1 MPVQLTP
8 EGFLFLSAPAGSL
21 QKGELFLFWFFNV
34 LLLIGLDILLKG
46 LAMIAT
52 LVLEDGTVIEGQAFG
67 AESDAVFELVFNTSM
82 TGYQE
87 ILTDPSYRGQ
97 GVLFTVSH
105 IGNVGINLEDDESAK
120 PQVSAAVIRSLSPV
134 VSNWRSA
141 LSLPEWLRQHDVPGI
156 SGVDTRWLTR
166 KLRDGGTQK
175 AALSTKGTSANEL
188 LKLVRDWEGL
198 DGRDMVKEVTCEE
211 IYDWKDDAGS
221 KWIERHGHSIFDHRM
236 SNNEYRIV
244 AFDFGIKENILRH
257 LSSYGANVTVVPA
270 DTTAEEVLALK
281 PDGVFLSNGPGD
293 PAGLPYAVAAVS
305 GLIESGMPIFG
316 ICLGHQLIGR
326 ALGADTHKLKFGHH
340 GGNHPVQYL
349 PNGEVLITAQNHN
362 YCVTESDLN
371 KDEVEI
377 TYRSLNDDSVEGLR
391 MKNRPVFS
399 VQFHPEAAPGPH
411 DAHDIFDKFF
421 KLIGGR
427 MQFKFQSS
435 IGGLETPFASV
446 PSDSI
451 NGGSL

>member
-1 MPVQLTP
+1 MRL
-8 EGFLFLSAPAGSL
+8 
-21 QKGELFLFWFFNV
+21 
-34 LLLIGLDILLKG
+34 
-46 LAMIAT
+46 AT

-67 AESDAVFELVFNTSM
+67 AETDAVFELVFNTSM

-87 ILTDPSYRGQ
+87 IMTDPSYRGQ

-141 LSLPEWLRQHDVPGI
+141 LSLSEWLVQHGVPGI

-175 AALSTKGTSANEL
+175 AALSTKGTSADEL
-188 LKLVRDWEGL
+188 LKMAREWEGL

-211 IYDWKDDAGS
+211 SYHWNDDSGS
-221 KWIERHGHSIFDHRM
+221 KWVGKQS
-236 SNNEYRIV
+236 SVNSKQLSVV
-244 AFDFGIKENILRH
+244 AYDFGIKENILRH

-270 DTTAEEVLALK
+270 DATAEEVLALK

-293 PAGLPYAVAAVS
+293 PAGLPYAVKAVS
-305 GLIESGMPIFG
+305 GLIESGVPIFG

-326 ALGADTHKLKFGHH
+326 ALGADTHRLKFGHH
-340 GGNHPVQYL
+340 GGNHPVQHL
-349 PNGEVLITAQNHN
+349 PSGEVLITAQNHN
-362 YCVTESDLN
+362 YCVTEGDLN

-377 TYRSLNDDSVEGLR
+377 IYKSLNDDSLEGLR
-391 MKNRPVFS
+391 MKNKPVFS

-411 DAHDIFDKFF
+411 DAHDIFSEFF
-421 KLIGGR
+421 KMIEG
-427 MQFKFQSS
+427 K
-435 IGGLETPFASV
+435 
-446 PSDSI
+446 
-451 NGGSL
+451 

>member
-1 MPVQLTP
+1 MNK
-8 EGFLFLSAPAGSL
+8 FS
-21 QKGELFLFWFFNV
+21 GEKMN
-34 LLLIGLDILLKG
+34 
-46 LAMIAT
+46 MAT
-52 LVLEDGTVIEGQAFG
+52 LVLEDGTILEGQAFG
-67 AESDAVFELVFNTSM
+67 AETDSVFELVFNTSM

-120 PQVSAAVIRSLSPV
+120 PQVSAAVIRSLSPL

-141 LSLPEWLRQHDVPGI
+141 LSLSDWLAQHGVPGI

-175 AALSTKGTSANEL
+175 AALSTKGTCATEL
-188 LKLVRDWEGL
+188 LKMAREWEGL

-211 IYDWKDDAGS
+211 TYHWVDDTGS
-221 KWIERHGHSIFDHRM
+221 KWVGNHRPM
-236 SNNEYRIV
+236 TIDDRGSMVHRPWFIV
-244 AFDFGIKENILRH
+244 AYDFGIKENILRH

-270 DTTAEEVLALK
+270 DTTANEVLALN

-293 PAGLPYAVAAVS
+293 PAGLPYAVEAVS
-305 GLIESGMPIFG
+305 GLIDSGVPIFG

-326 ALGADTHKLKFGHH
+326 ALGAETHKLKFGHH

-349 PNGEVLITAQNHN
+349 PSGEVLITAQNHN
-362 YCVTESDLN
+362 YYVAEGDL
-371 KDEVEI
+371 DQEEVEI
-377 TYRSLNDDSVEGLR
+377 TYKSLNDDSLEGLR
-391 MKNRPVFS
+391 MKNKPVFS

-411 DAHDIFDKFF
+411 DAHDIFADFF
-421 KLIGGR
+421 SLIEMR
-427 MQFKFQSS
+427 V
-435 IGGLETPFASV
+435 ANV
-446 PSDSI
+446 
-451 NGGSL
+451 

>member
-1 MPVQLTP
+1 MKK
-8 EGFLFLSAPAGSL
+8 F
-21 QKGELFLFWFFNV
+21 
-34 LLLIGLDILLKG
+34 
-46 LAMIAT
+46 AT

-67 AESDAVFELVFNTSM
+67 AETDAVFELVFNTSM

-141 LSLPEWLRQHDVPGI
+141 LSLSDWLTRHDVAGI

-175 AALSTKGTSANEL
+175 AALSTRGTSADAL
-188 LKLVRDWEGL
+188 LKMARDWEGL

-211 IYDWKDDAGS
+211 SYHWVDDAGS
-221 KWIERHGHSIFDHRM
+221 KWVKSSDQSTVESGTLRHRSGQVW
-236 SNNEYRIV
+236 EVV
-244 AFDFGIKENILRH
+244 AYDFGIKENILRH
-257 LSSYGANVTVVPA
+257 LSSYGAHVTVVPA
-270 DTTAEEVLALK
+270 DTTADEVLALK

-293 PAGLPYAVAAVS
+293 PAGLPYAVEAVS
-305 GLIESGMPIFG
+305 GLIESGVPIFG

-326 ALGADTHKLKFGHH
+326 ALGADTHRLKFGHH

-362 YCVTESDLN
+362 YCVTAGDLN
-371 KDEVEI
+371 PEEVEI
-377 TYRSLNDDSVEGLR
+377 TYKSLNDDSLEGLR
-391 MKNRPVFS
+391 MKNKPVFS

-411 DAHDIFDKFF
+411 DAHDIFGDFF
-421 KLIGGR
+421 KMIEG
-427 MQFKFQSS
+427 Q
-435 IGGLETPFASV
+435 
-446 PSDSI
+446 
-451 NGGSL
+451 NGK

>member
-1 MPVQLTP
+1 
-8 EGFLFLSAPAGSL
+8 
-21 QKGELFLFWFFNV
+21 
-34 LLLIGLDILLKG
+34 
-46 LAMIAT
+46 MIAT
-52 LVLEDGTVIEGQAFG
+52 LVLEDGTIIEGQAFG
-67 AESDAVFELVFNTSM
+67 AQTDAVFELVFNTSM

-141 LSLPEWLRQHDVPGI
+141 LSLSDWLAGHGVPGI
-156 SGVDTRWLTR
+156 SGADTRWLTR

-175 AALSTKGTSANEL
+175 AALSTKGTSASEL
-188 LKLVRDWEGL
+188 LQLAREWEGL

-211 IYDWKDDAGS
+211 PYHWVDDEGS
-221 KWIERHGHSIFDHRM
+221 RWVM
-236 SNNEYRIV
+236 NEQHAEGGRQSTAFHVV
-244 AFDFGIKENILRH
+244 AYDFGIKENILRH

-270 DTTAEEVLALK
+270 DTSAGAVLAMK

-293 PAGLPYAVAAVS
+293 PAGLPYAVEAVR
-305 GLIESGMPIFG
+305 GLIESGLPLFG

-349 PNGEVLITAQNHN
+349 PKGEVLITAQNHN
-362 YCVTESDLN
+362 YCVTAGDLN
-371 KDEVEI
+371 PDEVEI
-377 TYRSLNDDSVEGLR
+377 TYKSLNDDSVEGLR
-391 MKNRPVFS
+391 LKNKPVFS

-411 DAHDIFDKFF
+411 DAHDIFGEFF
-421 KLIGGR
+421 RMMNAEFR
-427 MQFKFQSS
+427 MQK
-435 IGGLETPFASV
+435 GG
-446 PSDSI
+446 
-451 NGGSL
+451 